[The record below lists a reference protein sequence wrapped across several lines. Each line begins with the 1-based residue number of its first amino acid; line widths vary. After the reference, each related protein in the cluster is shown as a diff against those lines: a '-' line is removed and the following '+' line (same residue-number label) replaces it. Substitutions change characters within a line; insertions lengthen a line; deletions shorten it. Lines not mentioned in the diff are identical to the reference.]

1 MPRIART
8 VRAALGAAFFV
19 VLAAAS
25 ALAGELYQVGTIEAL
40 LAGDYAGRETFA
52 TLARY
57 GDCGLGTFSDLDG
70 EMVALDGRFYQV
82 KTDGRAYPVAP
93 SQKTPFAQ
101 VTHCAGVL
109 DLGRLDGLDLAGLG
123 AALATRLPD
132 PTRFY
137 VVRVDG
143 LFTSIRTRSVPA
155 QQQPWPPLATACKA
169 QAEFPMQE
177 VAGTMVGVYTP
188 PNVAALSPVGW
199 HFHFLTTDRTR
210 GGHVLAATVAVAKA
224 RGEQVTDLRVVFPA
238 GPTPRMDGPRPAA
251 GTE

>member
-1 MPRIART
+1 MRHGARDRLPSPYSLPLFGSAREFMPGPEIHANI
-8 VRAALGAAFFV
+8 
-19 VLAAAS
+19 
-25 ALAGELYQVGTIEAL
+25 IEAL

-52 TLARY
+52 TLARH
-57 GDCGLGTFSDLDG
+57 GDCGLGTFTDLDG

-82 KTDGRAYPVAP
+82 KTDGRVYPVAP
-93 SQKTPFAQ
+93 SRKTPFAQ
-101 VTHCAGVL
+101 VTHCAGSL

-123 AALATRLPD
+123 AELAKRLPD

-137 VVRVDG
+137 VVRLDG
-143 LFTSIRTRSVPA
+143 LFTAIKTRSVPA

-169 QAEFPMQE
+169 QVEFPMQN

-188 PNVAALSPVGW
+188 PNVSALSPVGW
-199 HFHFLTTDRTR
+199 HFHFLTADRTR
-210 GGHVLAATVAVAKA
+210 GGHVLAATLAVAKA